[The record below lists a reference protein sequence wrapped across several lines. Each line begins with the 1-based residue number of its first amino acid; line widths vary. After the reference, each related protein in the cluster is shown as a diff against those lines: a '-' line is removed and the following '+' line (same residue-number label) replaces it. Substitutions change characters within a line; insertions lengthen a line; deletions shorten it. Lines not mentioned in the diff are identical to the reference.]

1 MVTNPRHRGLPYCM
15 RMPTPCLLFIMSA
28 ACRSW
33 PPPWHSWQNSHRTLF
48 DKTQWRPHMEM
59 HGSRLLSLKQELV
72 WQALNDPDVLKLCV
86 PGCESIEATG
96 ENAYKL
102 VSQIKIGPV
111 SRSEEHTSELQSLMR
126 ISYAVFCLKKKNK
139 YKYN

>member
-28 ACRSW
+28 ACRIW

-59 HGSRLLSLKQELV
+59 QGSRLLSLKQELV
-72 WQALNDPDVLKLCV
+72 WQALNDPAVLKVCV
-86 PGCESIEATG
+86 PGCE
-96 ENAYKL
+96 
-102 VSQIKIGPV
+102 
-111 SRSEEHTSELQSLMR
+111 RSEERRDGDECVR
-126 ISYAVFCLKKKNK
+126 
-139 YKYN
+139 